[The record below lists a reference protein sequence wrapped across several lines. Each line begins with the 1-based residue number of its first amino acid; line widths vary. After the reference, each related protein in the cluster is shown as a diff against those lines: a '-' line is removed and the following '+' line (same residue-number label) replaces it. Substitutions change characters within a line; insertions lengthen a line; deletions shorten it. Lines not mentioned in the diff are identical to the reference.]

1 MKKNNFNH
9 LQDFLRN
16 SIIPYAFPHINK
28 EGWRFVPV
36 FALITALLALIW
48 EPIGWIGLVLTIWCY
63 FFFRDPERVVPQ
75 IKDVVVSPAD
85 GKVQMITKLKAP
97 KELGLG
103 DEEFTR
109 ISIFMSVFNVHV
121 NRSPA
126 SGKILKTVYI
136 KGKFFN
142 ADLDKASNDNER
154 QLLAM
159 ETDCGQ
165 KIAFVQIAG
174 LLARRILCW
183 AKEGQNFVAGERF
196 GLIRFGSRL
205 DVYLPKGVE
214 PQVCVGQVMVAGETV
229 LANLSAG
236 LKQVKGE
243 AK

>member
-28 EGWRFVPV
+28 EGWKFVPV
-36 FALITALLALIW
+36 FALITALLALAW
-48 EPIGWIGLVLTIWCY
+48 APLGWIGLVLTIWCY
-63 FFFRDPERVVPQ
+63 FFFRDPTRIVPK
-75 IKDVVVSPAD
+75 IKDVVVAPAD

-97 KELGLG
+97 RELGFG

-109 ISIFMSVFNVHV
+109 VSIFMSVFNVHI
-121 NRSPA
+121 NRAPA
-126 SGKILKTVYI
+126 SGKILKAVYI

-142 ADLDKASNDNER
+142 ANLDKASTDNER

-159 ETDCGQ
+159 ETESGK

-174 LLARRILCW
+174 LVARRILCF
-183 AKEGQNFVAGERF
+183 AKEGQTYEAGERF

-205 DVYLPKGVE
+205 DVYLPEGVE
-214 PQVCVGQVMVAGETV
+214 PQVCVGQTMVAGETI
-229 LANLSAG
+229 LANLSSG
-236 LKQVKGE
+236 SSQIEGE